1 MKEVETTEQSIY
13 TIMREMDKNRELIVP
28 IENWMLARN
37 YAAQLKRDF
46 GVKFSVNRMQT
57 DRTKKNFVLIR
68 RVD

>member
-28 IENWMLARN
+28 IESWMLVRN